1 MTSLNQ
7 TEVTENTMLSTTC
20 PPRFR
25 STVLGVAMS
34 HDTRPTQVHPPLH
47 GRSLEFATE
56 CGGPAGTCT
65 CPWWSRWTRAT
76 ECGGPAGTCTCL
88 WWSRWTRATRRSPP
102 PSPTGNLE
110 MLLSDWTWTLNFE
123 HIKDSFKYDVNL
135 RLVQPVGGE
144 AELTGKHGSVSRMFL
159 WMIFCQ
165 NKMATACQE
174 QVRGWWSTP
183 PWDSSKDPGRFLM
196 MGSSQIPQVK

>member
-1 MTSLNQ
+1 MWYSKKTGP
-7 TEVTENTMLSTTC
+7 TWWPHSTRQRWQRTPCC
-20 PPRFR
+20 PPPALPG
-25 STVLGVAMS
+25 SAALSSEWPWVMTPGPPKYIHHYMGVAWS
-34 HDTRPTQVHPPLH
+34 VLRSAEDQREHVLVHGGVDGLE
-47 GRSLEFATE
+47 RSLEFATE

-123 HIKDSFKYDVNL
+123 HIKDSFKYDVNQEVK
-135 RLVQPVGGE
+135 RRNWN
-144 AELTGKHGSVSRMFL
+144 SRYQVNL
-159 WMIFCQ
+159 YLNS
-165 NKMATACQE
+165 NK
-174 QVRGWWSTP
+174 
-183 PWDSSKDPGRFLM
+183 
-196 MGSSQIPQVK
+196 